1 MSRYLLTEPSQRLT
15 CSGLPSKVSGA
26 LILISPF
33 GVVVD
38 PAIVRVV
45 RDCGDSAA
53 KVARVCLVNSEMW
66 SGSSIS
72 SDEDESGSSFSVG
85 GEGGIG
91 SGSGS
96 GVRSSAGDLAVFLVC
111 SGG

>member
-1 MSRYLLTEPSQRLT
+1 M
-15 CSGLPSKVSGA
+15 
-26 LILISPF
+26 ISPF

-91 SGSGS
+91 SGTGSSSGF
-96 GVRSSAGDLAVFLVC
+96 RSTAGDLVVCLVC

>member
-1 MSRYLLTEPSQRLT
+1 MILL
-15 CSGLPSKVSGA
+15 
-26 LILISPF
+26 F

-38 PAIVRVV
+38 LAIVGVV
-45 RDCGDSAA
+45 RDCGESAA
-53 KVARVCLVNSEMW
+53 KDARVCLVNSEIW
-66 SGSSIS
+66 SGSSMS
-72 SDEDESGSSFSVG
+72 SDEDESGSSFSDG

-96 GVRSSAGDLAVFLVC
+96 GSGFGVRSTAGGLVTFLVC